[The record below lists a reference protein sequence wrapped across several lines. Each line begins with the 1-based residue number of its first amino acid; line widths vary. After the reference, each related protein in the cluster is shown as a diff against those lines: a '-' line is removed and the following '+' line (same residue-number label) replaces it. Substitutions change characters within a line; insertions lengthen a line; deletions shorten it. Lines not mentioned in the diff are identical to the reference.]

1 MKTKIIRAKKGETLD
16 YIAYRE
22 VKKLIEVIQLN
33 PDLAHKFTLEAND
46 KVYIPL
52 KDTGHAETKKMV
64 RLFG

>member
-22 VKKLIEVIQLN
+22 KRELVKVIQLN
-33 PDLAHKFTLEAND
+33 PGLAHKFTLGSND
-46 KVYIPL
+46 KVYLP
-52 KDTGHAETKKMV
+52 AEDISHGTPKKMI